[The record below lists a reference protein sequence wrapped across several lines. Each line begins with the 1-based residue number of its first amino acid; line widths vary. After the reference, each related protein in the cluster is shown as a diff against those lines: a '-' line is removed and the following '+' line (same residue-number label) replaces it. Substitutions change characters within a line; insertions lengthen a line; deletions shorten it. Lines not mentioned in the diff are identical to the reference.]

1 MEQEVGQLMNTKIFL
16 FKDVALCSL
25 LFLTVTPLP
34 NAFYL
39 FAYLFIVGW
48 SFASKRSACCGE
60 RGVTSGQIQS

>member
-1 MEQEVGQLMNTKIFL
+1 MYYVEQEVGQLMNTKIFL

-48 SFASKRSACCGE
+48 SFASK
-60 RGVTSGQIQS
+60 